1 MLPPA
6 AHQVLTETK
15 PNLLSCLTETFSVS
29 SSPGREKGSETMIC
43 GSGKCPEL
51 PFPGISVAH
60 EVKVSASDKEEFVQL
75 TYLVSA

>member
-15 PNLLSCLTETFSVS
+15 PDLLSCLIETFSVS
-29 SSPGREKGSETMIC
+29 SPPGRKKGSETVIC
-43 GSGKCPEL
+43 GSGQCSEL
-51 PFPGISVAH
+51 PFPGISVAL

-75 TYLVSA
+75 MYLVSA